1 MFHHVG
7 EKLQV
12 FAFIYMILYTFKS
25 VCIQFH
31 HIFSWN
37 TLFILIYDLI
47 FALLISLMIYGSGY
61 IVKLYENKKV

>member
-31 HIFSWN
+31 HIFFMEYS
-37 TLFILIYDLI
+37 FYIDL
-47 FALLISLMIYGSGY
+47 
-61 IVKLYENKKV
+61 